1 MNTIPELLNAIKDSL
16 EQIQTNNKW
25 VKSLEISRD
34 EKGRIFVWVKS
45 NSSSQFFW
53 SIEEAKEYVVRQNI
67 LKRNYKT
74 PKFKRHTL

>member
-34 EKGRIFVWVKS
+34 EKGRLFIWVKS
-45 NSSSQFFW
+45 NSSSKFFW

>member
-1 MNTIPELLNAIKDSL
+1 MNTIPELLQAIKNSL

-25 VKSLEISRD
+25 IKNLEVSRD
-34 EKGRIFVWVKS
+34 EKGRLFLWIKS
-45 NSSSQFFW
+45 NNGGNFFW

-67 LKRNYKT
+67 LRRNYKT